1 MKEVVIATQNKGKAK
16 DFESML
22 SPLGFKV
29 LTLADLDPLLDI
41 EETGLTFE
49 ENAVIKAEAVSKKY
63 NRVVIADDSGLEI
76 DALGGKPGVFSAR
89 YAGEEKDDVANMDKV
104 LSELKKVSFED
115 RTAKFSCALAVAS
128 PGKKTMTVVGTCKGS
143 ILKEKRGTNG
153 FGYDPIFYVPSLN
166 KTMAELTPSEKSK
179 ISHRGH
185 ALELLEKLAPQ
196 IFS

>member
-29 LTLADLDPLLDI
+29 LTLTDLDPSLDI
-41 EETGLTFE
+41 EETGSTFE
-49 ENAVIKAEAVSKKY
+49 ENARIKAEAVSKKY
-63 NRVVIADDSGLEI
+63 NRMVIADDSGLEI

-89 YAGEEKDDVANMDKV
+89 YAGEEKDDTANMDKV
-104 LSELKKVSFED
+104 LSELITLSPEE
-115 RTAKFSCALAVAS
+115 RTAQFSCALAVAI
-128 PGKKTMTVVGTCKGS
+128 PGKKTMTVVGICKGQIS
-143 ILKEKRGTNG
+143 EEKKGKNG

-166 KTMAELTPSEKSK
+166 KTLAELSPSEKSE

-185 ALELLEKLAPQ
+185 ALSLLEKQAPQ